1 MISFPILLS
10 DPSPSHQYLLLS
22 PRIISDIL
30 SQVVSCHGNGHWV
43 LRLTQY
49 RNQQPQNLMTILVQ
63 FHHVLTLE
71 RNVEFTS
78 VVYRITTICLVH
90 TPGM

>member
-1 MISFPILLS
+1 MYMTLYYSNGP
-10 DPSPSHQYLLLS
+10 QYLLLS

-49 RNQQPQNLMTILVQ
+49 RNQQPQNLVTILVQ

-71 RNVEFTS
+71 RNGEFTS
-78 VVYRITTICLVH
+78 LSGIHDNNCLPSAY
-90 TPGM
+90 T